1 MPHRGR
7 TKRSAANRVIP
18 DNAAEQA
25 AVSSDAAHRARILI
39 LDSQSPVSE
48 AAVPEEGESGVT
60 PVRPADTVDVKSGLN
75 ERLPDVKHERLP
87 DVKHS
92 ERIPDVKHERLPDVK
107 HSERLPDVKHIG
119 NNAVSR
125 NNPRISKHVSFTID
139 EVDVRSESDDG
150 DIFCT
155 NQI

>member
-18 DNAAEQA
+18 DNAAHQA
-25 AVSSDAAHRARILI
+25 AVSSDATHGARILI

-48 AAVPEEGESGVT
+48 AAVPEEVESGVT
-60 PVRPADTVDVKSGLN
+60 TVRPTDSVAVKSGLN
-75 ERLPDVKHERLP
+75 
-87 DVKHS
+87 
-92 ERIPDVKHERLPDVK
+92 ERLPDVK

-125 NNPRISKHVSFTID
+125 NNPRISKHVTFTID
-139 EVDVRSESDDG
+139 EVNVFSESDDG

-155 NQI
+155 DQI

>member
-18 DNAAEQA
+18 DNAADQA
-25 AVSSDAAHRARILI
+25 AVSSDAAHGARILI

-48 AAVPEEGESGVT
+48 ATVPEEVESGVT
-60 PVRPADTVDVKSGLN
+60 TVRPTDSVAVKSGLN
-75 ERLPDVKHERLP
+75 ERLPDVKH
-87 DVKHS
+87 S
-92 ERIPDVKHERLPDVK
+92 EKLPDVK

-125 NNPRISKHVSFTID
+125 NNPRISKHVTFTID
-139 EVDVRSESDDG
+139 EVNVFSESDDG

-155 NQI
+155 DQI

>member
-18 DNAAEQA
+18 DNAADQA
-25 AVSSDAAHRARILI
+25 AVSSDAAHGARILI

-48 AAVPEEGESGVT
+48 AAVPEEVESGVT
-60 PVRPADTVDVKSGLN
+60 TVRPTDSVAVKSGLN
-75 ERLPDVKHERLP
+75 
-87 DVKHS
+87 
-92 ERIPDVKHERLPDVK
+92 ERLPDVK

-125 NNPRISKHVSFTID
+125 NNPRISKHVTFTID
-139 EVDVRSESDDG
+139 EVNVFSESDDG

>member
-18 DNAAEQA
+18 DIAADQA
-25 AVSSDAAHRARILI
+25 AVSADAAHGARILI

-48 AAVPEEGESGVT
+48 AAVPEEVESDMT
-60 PVRPADTVDVKSGLN
+60 TVRPTDSVAVKSGLN
-75 ERLPDVKHERLP
+75 
-87 DVKHS
+87 
-92 ERIPDVKHERLPDVK
+92 ERLPDVK

-125 NNPRISKHVSFTID
+125 NNPRISKHVTFTID
-139 EVDVRSESDDG
+139 EVNVFSESDDG

-155 NQI
+155 DQI

>member
-18 DNAAEQA
+18 DNAADQA
-25 AVSSDAAHRARILI
+25 AVSSDAAHGARILI

-48 AAVPEEGESGVT
+48 AAVPEEVESGVT
-60 PVRPADTVDVKSGLN
+60 TVRPTDSVAVKSGLN
-75 ERLPDVKHERLP
+75 ERLPDVKH
-87 DVKHS
+87 S
-92 ERIPDVKHERLPDVK
+92 EKLPDVK

-125 NNPRISKHVSFTID
+125 NNPRISKHVTFTID
-139 EVDVRSESDDG
+139 EVNVFSESDDG

-155 NQI
+155 DQI

>member
-18 DNAAEQA
+18 DNAADQA
-25 AVSSDAAHRARILI
+25 AVSADAAHGARILI

-48 AAVPEEGESGVT
+48 AAVPEEVESCVT
-60 PVRPADTVDVKSGLN
+60 TVRPTDSVAVKSGLN
-75 ERLPDVKHERLP
+75 ERLPDVKH
-87 DVKHS
+87 S
-92 ERIPDVKHERLPDVK
+92 EKLPDVK

-125 NNPRISKHVSFTID
+125 NNPRISKHVTFTID
-139 EVDVRSESDDG
+139 EVNVFSESDDG

-155 NQI
+155 DQI